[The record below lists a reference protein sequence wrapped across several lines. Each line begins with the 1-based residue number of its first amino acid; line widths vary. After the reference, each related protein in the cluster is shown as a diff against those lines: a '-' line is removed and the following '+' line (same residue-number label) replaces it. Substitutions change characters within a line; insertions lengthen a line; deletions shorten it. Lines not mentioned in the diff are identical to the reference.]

1 MRTNGIAPDKHTFPL
16 LLKGFSKVENE
27 NPFQFY
33 AHIVKFGLNFDQ
45 FVRNSLI
52 YVFSGCGYLESANQV
67 FDESTHN
74 DVVAWTA
81 IIDGYVK
88 NGLALEA
95 IKCFFGDE
103 IDEN

>member
-16 LLKGFSKVENE
+16 LLKGFSKLENE

-52 YVFSGCGYLESANQV
+52 YAFSGCGYLESANHV
-67 FDESTHN
+67 FDESTHK
-74 DVVAWTA
+74 DV
-81 IIDGYVK
+81 
-88 NGLALEA
+88 GLHLLT
-95 IKCFFGDE
+95 GM
-103 IDEN
+103 